1 MLKKFTIL
9 ASLIAI
15 ALCVPVQAEKQSPPA
30 GGPPRDF
37 TLPSKTSFE
46 LDNGLKAT
54 LVPYGALPKV
64 RVSVIVRSGNLNE
77 KSDEVWLADMTTTM
91 LREGTASRNA
101 EQLAA
106 EIAAMGGELDTNT
119 GLDTTSISTDVLSE
133 FAPDA
138 VRLLSEVVTQPALP
152 ESEVER
158 LQGDLVRDLSI
169 QLAQPGPLANQR
181 FYELLYGDHPYGR
194 LFPTE
199 EILRSYDAARIRGF
213 YTENFGAR
221 RTHVYVVGMFDGKAV
236 ERAIRDGFAD
246 WTEGPDPLINAPEMQ
261 SKRAVYV
268 IDRPEAPQ
276 STLRIGL
283 PTIDPSNDDYMAL
296 LVTNTLLGGFFSSR
310 ITANIREDKG
320 YTYSPRSS
328 VGTRHRAAHW
338 AQSADVTTDVTGPA
352 LKEIFGEIDRLQA
365 ESPSAEELEGV
376 QNYMAGIFVLRNS
389 SRAGIVGQLS
399 FLELHGLDESF
410 LTNYPKAVYAVT
422 PEKVQEI
429 ARTYLRDD
437 EMTIVVVGDRSKIDK
452 QISKF
457 GELVD

>member
-1 MLKKFTIL
+1 MLKQFVL
-9 ASLIAI
+9 SVCLISI
-15 ALCVPVQAEKQSPPA
+15 ALCLPVHAEKQSPPA

-37 TLPSKTSFE
+37 ILPSKTSFE
-46 LDNGLKAT
+46 LDNGLKVT

-77 KSDEVWLADMTTTM
+77 KPDEVWLADLTTTM
-91 LREGTASRNA
+91 LREGTATRSA

-106 EIAAMGGELDTNT
+106 DIAAMGGELEIGT

-138 VRLLSEVVTQPALP
+138 VRLLADVVTRSTLP
-152 ESEVER
+152 ESEVAR
-158 LQGDLVRDLSI
+158 LQGDMVRDLSI
-169 QLAQPGPLANQR
+169 QLGQPGPLANQR

-194 LFPTE
+194 LLSTE
-199 EILRSYDAARIRGF
+199 ELIRSYGADRIRDF
-213 YTENFGAR
+213 YEENFGAR
-221 RTHVYVVGMFDGKAV
+221 RTHVYVVGMFDGKQV
-236 ERAIRDGFAD
+236 ERAIRDRFAD
-246 WTEGPDPLINAPEMQ
+246 WVEGPAPVVNLPKTR

-283 PTIDPSNDDYMAL
+283 PTVDPSNEDYMAL

-328 VGTRHRAAHW
+328 VGTRYRAAHW
-338 AQSADVTTDVTGPA
+338 VQSADVTTDVTGA
-352 LKEIFGEIDRLQA
+352 SLKEIFGEIDRLQA
-365 ESPSAEELEGV
+365 DPPTAEELEGV

-389 SRAGIVGQLS
+389 SRGGIINQLS

-410 LTNYPKAVYAVT
+410 LTNYASNVYAVT

-429 ARTYLRDD
+429 ARAFLRDD
-437 EMTIVVVGDRSKIDK
+437 EMTIVVVGDRNKIDK
-452 QISKF
+452 QIKKF
-457 GELVD
+457 GEIVD